1 MSISRKIL
9 VTAAVVAAAVA
20 AGCGGQDE
28 PVDTASAPP
37 VGQSPST
44 EQIDLHATTAATTAP
59 EPITAAETAWREQ
72 VSAYAGRL
80 DADLS
85 RGGAITHGTMRR
97 SARVYSACTPMLSRA
112 GEPGRFEPVV
122 SQVERACARLAKAAR
137 LLGQAIAASEAGGV
151 VYAGTPEEQRF
162 NRALR
167 GAMEACGNAQY
178 DLHQADEKAAAIEAG
193 LQA

>member
-9 VTAAVVAAAVA
+9 VTAAAVAAALA
-20 AGCGGQDE
+20 AGCGGQD
-28 PVDTASAPP
+28 DKASAPP
-37 VGQSPST
+37 VPQSPST
-44 EQIDLHATTAATTAP
+44 EQIDLHATPVATVP
-59 EPITAAETAWREQ
+59 EPITAAESAWRDQ
-72 VSAYAGRL
+72 VVAYTRRL

-97 SARVYSACTPMLSRA
+97 SANVYSACTPTLRHA
-112 GEPGRFEPVV
+112 GDPGRFEPVV
-122 SQVERACARLAKAAR
+122 PQVERACARLAKAAR
-137 LLGQAIAASEAGGV
+137 LLGQAIASSEAGGV

-178 DLHQADEKAAAIEAG
+178 DLHQAEQRAAAIEAE

>member
-9 VTAAVVAAAVA
+9 VTAAAVAAAVA

-28 PVDTASAPP
+28 ATDTAAAPQIP
-37 VGQSPST
+37 ASQST
-44 EQIDLHATTAATTAP
+44 EQIDLHAASATTAAA

-72 VSAYAGRL
+72 VSAYAVRL

-97 SARVYSACTPMLSRA
+97 SAKVYSACSPMLESA
-112 GEPGRFEPVV
+112 GDPGRFAPVA
-122 SQVERACARLAKAAR
+122 SQVERACTRLAKAAR
-137 LLGQAIAASEAGGV
+137 LLGQAIASSEAGGV

-178 DLHQADEKAAAIEAG
+178 DLHQADEKAAAIEAE
-193 LQA
+193 LEA